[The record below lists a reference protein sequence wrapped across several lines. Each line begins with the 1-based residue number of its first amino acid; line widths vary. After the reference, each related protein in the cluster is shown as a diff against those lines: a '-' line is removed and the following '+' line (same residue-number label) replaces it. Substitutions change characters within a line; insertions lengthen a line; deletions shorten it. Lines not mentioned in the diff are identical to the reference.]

1 MELKVCLCFKIS
13 IKTYLNG
20 SEKYEVLSRFL
31 ASNSADGTAFEKRVT
46 YDTVYSYVNHFLRTG
61 NCLPQKHGG
70 ANYVVV
76 SDWIQA
82 ITLCDL
88 LPRFFCIDST
98 LLCEF
103 ESSKI

>member
-1 MELKVCLCFKIS
+1 MDLFICYRKVRYIIKI
-13 IKTYLNG
+13 N
-20 SEKYEVLSRFL
+20 
-31 ASNSADGTAFEKRVT
+31 ASNSADETAFEKRVT

-82 ITLCDL
+82 LATITLCDL